1 MKQVFCALICSF
13 IVSSNALAAEGK
25 RVVVNAVSQERAQQ
39 QVQAVGS
46 TEAIRS
52 VVLYPAVGDRV
63 TGVYFQPGDEVQA
76 GDLLL
81 ELDSRLQSAALQE
94 AQIQLADAERTLK
107 RLEDSF
113 AKGAIPK
120 SERDDALTQRDL
132 AKVALQVAKAEL
144 QDRQVRAPFSGVM
157 GLTDVEVGDRI
168 TEQTAIASIDDISA
182 LYINFK
188 APEAAVPMLR
198 DGASVTVVPWHTQK
212 QLSADIAYMDSR
224 IDAQNRTIRV
234 KAKIA
239 NDNEQFIPGMGF
251 RVNLNMQGQ
260 AYSVVPE
267 AALLWGATG
276 PYVWKSVDN
285 KATRVDVKI
294 AQRLSGRLLVSGD
307 LNAGDYLIV
316 EGVQSLRPQQSVRF
330 EQPALARKE

>member
-144 QDRQVRAPFSGVM
+144 QDRQVRAQWCN
-157 GLTDVEVGDRI
+157 GLTDVVGDPSPSKPRLRVLM
-168 TEQTAIASIDDISA
+168 ISVRCTSTLKPQKRLCLCCA
-182 LYINFK
+182 
-188 APEAAVPMLR
+188 
-198 DGASVTVVPWHTQK
+198 VVPV
-212 QLSADIAYMDSR
+212 SPGAY
-224 IDAQNRTIRV
+224 
-234 KAKIA
+234 
-239 NDNEQFIPGMGF
+239 
-251 RVNLNMQGQ
+251 
-260 AYSVVPE
+260 
-267 AALLWGATG
+267 
-276 PYVWKSVDN
+276 
-285 KATRVDVKI
+285 TRKT
-294 AQRLSGRLLVSGD
+294 AQRRYRL
-307 LNAGDYLIV
+307 
-316 EGVQSLRPQQSVRF
+316 
-330 EQPALARKE
+330 